1 MLKIG
6 VIGAGYLGKVHL
18 KLLKEIKEYELV
30 GFYDHDELNS
40 LLVEKEFG
48 VKSFKNFEE
57 LAALVD
63 LIDIVTPATSHYDY
77 ANASLRMSKHIFVE
91 KPLTFST
98 DDARV
103 LVALASEANVKVQ
116 VGHVERFNPAFLAAK
131 PFINHPL
138 FIETQRLAQYN
149 PRGMDVSVVMD
160 VMIHDID
167 IVLNIVKSPVKRIS
181 ASGAAVIGKLPDMA
195 NARLEFDNG
204 CVANLTACRV
214 SMVNKRE
221 TLIFQINSYTMVD
234 FLNKKTEI
242 ISLKTQAGKID
253 GHVLTDELAKRKG
266 DKVLNFESPVIAVSN
281 SLKDELESFAQS
293 IINNSETEVTVED
306 GFEAVRIANKID
318 DILRLK
324 V

>member
-181 ASGAAVIGKLPDMA
+181 ASGAAVIGK
-195 NARLEFDNG
+195 
-204 CVANLTACRV
+204 
-214 SMVNKRE
+214 
-221 TLIFQINSYTMVD
+221 
-234 FLNKKTEI
+234 
-242 ISLKTQAGKID
+242 
-253 GHVLTDELAKRKG
+253 
-266 DKVLNFESPVIAVSN
+266 
-281 SLKDELESFAQS
+281 
-293 IINNSETEVTVED
+293 
-306 GFEAVRIANKID
+306 
-318 DILRLK
+318 
-324 V
+324 